1 MPPATPF
8 AAILFDLDG
17 VLALSAPA
25 HHWAYQQ
32 IFAREGLSFTMADFE
47 RVCLGTP
54 RRRVL
59 TTMLPGITEPR
70 LGELM
75 AEKGRLTIR
84 YLETHGLP
92 PVPGALE
99 FAAAARARGVSVAVA
114 PPPPQPRR
122 LRAAQGAAARV
133 ARVVGGG
140 QVERASTKSA
150 GPPTPPARPPGP
162 PPPPRATPRAPGAR
176 GPPGPPPPP
185 SRMPGVLLAAMG
197 ADALFDVVVGGDQV
211 EHPKPHPDT
220 YLRAA
225 SQLAV
230 PAARCLVIEDSPIGI
245 EAGKRA
251 GARVLALTTTEH
263 PDALG
268 AADWIRPG
276 FAGLT
281 LEALTP
287 RGL

>member
-1 MPPATPF
+1 
-8 AAILFDLDG
+8 
-17 VLALSAPA
+17 
-25 HHWAYQQ
+25 
-32 IFAREGLSFTMADFE
+32 
-47 RVCLGTP
+47 
-54 RRRVL
+54 
-59 TTMLPGITEPR
+59 
-70 LGELM
+70 
-75 AEKGRLTIR
+75 
-84 YLETHGLP
+84 
-92 PVPGALE
+92 
-99 FAAAARARGVSVAVA
+99 
-114 PPPPQPRR
+114 
-122 LRAAQGAAARV
+122 
-133 ARVVGGG
+133 
-140 QVERASTKSA
+140 
-150 GPPTPPARPPGP
+150 
-162 PPPPRATPRAPGAR
+162 
-176 GPPGPPPPP
+176 
-185 SRMPGVLLAAMG
+185 MPGVLLAAMG